1 MKDQEKVLIEMLK
14 VLDQNGAA
22 VMLEMY
28 IARYGPLTDEAGQ
41 VVKDILSAKW

>member
-1 MKDQEKVLIEMLK
+1 MKDKEKVLTEMLK

-28 IARYGPLTDEAGQ
+28 IARYGPLTDEAGE
-41 VVKDILSAKW
+41 VAKTILSAKC

>member
-1 MKDQEKVLIEMLK
+1 MKDEEKVLIEMLK

-28 IARYGPLTDEAGQ
+28 IARYGPLTDEAGE
-41 VVKDILSAKW
+41 VVKTILSEKC